1 LSQEDDEE
9 AVPQHH
15 EDEKGLFDDDSEL
28 EEMSPAKSRSSS
40 PKRRKVG
47 FNSTGPSP
55 NKFTSPLRNEN
66 DDDEEDSPAKGF
78 SDFAVPKLGHAGFG
92 L

>member
-1 LSQEDDEE
+1 MPHPL
-9 AVPQHH
+9 

-47 FNSTGPSP
+47 FNSPGQSP
-55 NKFTSPLRNEN
+55 NRFTSPMRNDN
-66 DDDEEDSPAKGF
+66 DDEEGSPAKSL
-78 SDFAVPKLGHAGFG
+78 SDYAVPKLGNVGFG

>member
-1 LSQEDDEE
+1 
-9 AVPQHH
+9 VPHHH

-47 FNSTGPSP
+47 FNSTGQSP
-55 NKFTSPLRNEN
+55 IKFTSPLRNVN
-66 DDDEEDSPAKGF
+66 DDEEDSPAKGF
-78 SDFAVPKLGHAGFG
+78 SDYAVPKLGHAGFG

>member
-1 LSQEDDEE
+1 
-9 AVPQHH
+9 VPHPH

-47 FNSTGPSP
+47 FNSTGQSP
-55 NKFTSPLRNEN
+55 NRFTSPMRNEN
-66 DDDEEDSPAKGF
+66 DDDDEEGSPAKGF
-78 SDFAVPKLGHAGFG
+78 SDYAVPKLGNAGFG